1 MTKKTSIK
9 DIAAKAGVSFT
20 TVSIVLNGRAN
31 EMKISDAMAQK
42 VLGLAKKMNYRPN
55 HFAKGLRTGKTN
67 TIGLVVDDIS
77 NYFFGHLAKIV
88 EEEADK
94 LGYTVMFCSSENNEG
109 KSRNILNMLVD
120 KQMDGYIIAP
130 TISMLP
136 ELENLVKEKKPA
148 VLIDRFYPQ
157 LDTSYVTIDN
167 IKGSLD
173 AINYLAKKGL
183 KNIALVTN
191 DTDQLQM
198 MQRFNGYAEGLKNN
212 NLPFNKALVKK
223 IQFGV
228 TEARVVKDIR
238 QFLAKAD
245 GKVDAIFFTSNNL
258 GIAGLEALRILGKK
272 VPDDISVL
280 CFDDNDLF
288 RLGTPGITVV
298 SQPIK
303 AIARKAVELLVAQI
317 NNTQSVTEHVVLST
331 NMVERESVVPGD
343 FPVLKFPNHLK

>member
-136 ELENLVKEKKPA
+136 ELENLVKESKPA
-148 VLIDRFYPQ
+148 VLIDRFYPE

-173 AINYLAKKGL
+173 AVNYLAKKGL
-183 KNIALVTN
+183 KKIALVTN

-198 MQRFNGYAEGLKNN
+198 MQRFNGYTEGLKKN
-212 NLPFNKALVKK
+212 NLPFDKALVKK

-228 TEARVVKDIR
+228 ADARVVKDIG
-238 QFLAKAD
+238 QFLAKTE
-245 GKVDAIFFTSNNL
+245 GKVDAVFFTSNNL
-258 GIAGLEALRILGKK
+258 GIAGLEALRMLGKK
-272 VPDDISVL
+272 IPDDISVL

-317 NNTQSVTEHVVLST
+317 NSIQTVTEHIVLST
-331 NMVERESVVPGD
+331 NMVERESVALRPR
-343 FPVLKFPNHLK
+343 LKH

>member
-9 DIAAKAGVSFT
+9 DIAAKAGVSLT

-31 EMKISDAMAQK
+31 EMKISDGVAQK
-42 VLGLAKKMNYRPN
+42 ILGLAKKMNYRPN

-77 NYFFGHLAKIV
+77 NYFFGHLAKTV

-120 KQMDGYIIAP
+120 KHMDGYIIAP
-130 TISMLP
+130 TTAMLP
-136 ELENLVKEKKPA
+136 ELEKLVKESKPA

-167 IKGSLD
+167 TKGSLD
-173 AINYLAKKGL
+173 AVNYLAKRGL
-183 KNIALVTN
+183 RNIALVTN
-191 DTDQLQM
+191 ETDQLQM
-198 MQRFNGYAEGLKNN
+198 MQRFEGYLQGLAKN
-212 NLPFNKALVKK
+212 NLPFDKALVKK

-228 TEARVVKDIR
+228 TDLAVVEEIK
-238 QFLAKAD
+238 QFLAK
-245 GKVDAIFFTSNNL
+245 GKAKIDAIFFTSNNL
-258 GIAGLEALRILGKK
+258 GISGLEALRLLGKK
-272 VPDDISVL
+272 VPEDISVL

-303 AIARKAVELLVAQI
+303 AIAKKAVELLVNQI
-317 NNTQSVTEHVVLST
+317 NNTQTVTEHVVLST
-331 NMVERESVVPGD
+331 CMVERESVILQVPK
-343 FPVLKFPNHLK
+343 FLNSLK